1 MAEHEQVG
9 QNAEKMA
16 PELLWEAQG
25 GDMSAFEKL
34 VERHRDSVYGLG
46 LQITRSETCAVEIAQ
61 KSFLS
66 AYRHLNEFR
75 TDAEFGVWVR
85 RIAAELTTVESWG
98 VARAVEDE
106 LNSRDLNQPG
116 PPAEYRP
123 TDWRRSVDEEPL
135 NAELRDAMQR
145 ATDQLP
151 QNQRE
156 VLLFKDSAS
165 LPYEQIAE
173 ITGQSIPAL
182 KHRLHHARLRLHQA
196 IDGFYSKG

>member
-1 MAEHEQVG
+1 
-9 QNAEKMA
+9 MA

-66 AYRHLNEFR
+66 AYTHLNEFR
-75 TDAEFGVWVR
+75 TDGEFGVWVR
-85 RIAAELTTVESWG
+85 RAAAELTMVVSRG
-98 VARAVEDE
+98 LARVVEDE
-106 LNSRDLNQPG
+106 FNSRVFNQG
-116 PPAEYRP
+116 GGPAEYRP
-123 TDWRRSVDEEPL
+123 TDWRHSVDEEPL

-156 VLLFKDSAS
+156 VLLFKDLAS

-182 KHRLHHARLRLHQA
+182 KHHLHQARLHLHQA